1 MPTPDFILNLRK
13 KIGHQLLF
21 IPGVTALVFNATGE
35 VLLGKRS
42 DTGRWA
48 VIGGIIDPGE
58 QPAAAAIREVMEE
71 TGVQIEIERVSGV
84 YTSPVITY
92 PNGDVAQYVITA
104 FRCRPI
110 AGEPRPNDEESL
122 EIRYFPLTD
131 LPEDLKE
138 DHLLRILH
146 AAEPANAPAAFIH
159 DRTDEEGED

>member
-1 MPTPDFILNLRK
+1 MPTPDFIKQLRT
-13 KIGHQLLF
+13 KIGHDLLF
-21 IPGVTALVFNATGE
+21 IPGVTALVFNSAGE

-42 DTGRWA
+42 DTGKWA

-58 QPAAAAIREVMEE
+58 QPAAAAIREVLEE
-71 TGVQIEIERVSGV
+71 TGVTIAIERVSGV

-110 AGEPRPNDEESL
+110 DGEPRVNDDESL
-122 EIRYFPLTD
+122 EIRYFPLTE
-131 LPEDLKE
+131 LPEDLRE

-146 AAEPANAPAAFIH
+146 AAEPDTTSAAFIMSQ
-159 DRTDEEGED
+159 TE